1 MKQLMFSSKIKL
13 GSNTDKSHNCI
24 RLTHLIRPLQ
34 KNLVKDTK
42 QEGHY
47 LREISAI
54 YKFPVNLTKLDKVLS
69 SDRVYS
75 NHALAWHL
83 KSLCLWLVFAFSL
96 NSVMKSLHLT
106 IVILQQNKKGE
117 TMTGQR
123 IAYIRVSAVDQ
134 NLESQKELLQ
144 KCTINKWFE
153 EKISGKNTDRPQLQ
167 AMLEYVREGDTVY
180 VKDLSRLARNTKD
193 LLDMVEYLTNKG
205 VVLKSLKESIDTS
218 TAFGKLILTFLGAI
232 YQFERDNLKERQEIG
247 IAIAKQKGK
256 YKGRKKVDKPANFSE
271 VYQKWLNRQIK
282 SVTAIREL
290 NISEYAFYKFVRE
303 SGSRSGVGG
312 NVEFSTTQLYDGD
325 VGTQAL
331 PSTTGAEE
339 NANG

>member
-1 MKQLMFSSKIKL
+1 MVIITIPKINASDDAGKL
-13 GSNTDKSHNCI
+13 HNCI
-24 RLTHLIRPLQ
+24 RLMPLIRPLQ
-34 KNLVKDTK
+34 KNLVKDTR

-47 LREISAI
+47 LRGISAI
-54 YKFPVNLTKLDKVLS
+54 FKLPVNLTKLDKVLS
-69 SDRVYS
+69 SDRVYP
-75 NHALAWHL
+75 NHALSWHL
-83 KSLCLWLVFAFSL
+83 KSLCLGLVFAFSL

-193 LLDMVEYLTNKG
+193 LLDIVEYLTNKG
-205 VVLKSLKESIDTS
+205 VALKSIKESIDTS
-218 TAFGKLILTFLGAI
+218 SNFGKLMITFLAAI
-232 YQFERDNLKERQEIG
+232 YEFERANLLERQKDG
-247 IAIAKQKGK
+247 IAVAKLKGK

-271 VYQKWLNRQIK
+271 VYQKWLNREIK
-282 SVTAIREL
+282 SITAIREL

-312 NVEFSTTQLYDGD
+312 NGEFSTTQLYDGD

>member
-13 GSNTDKSHNCI
+13 GSNTENTHNCI
-24 RLTHLIRPLQ
+24 RLTRLIRPLQ
-34 KNLVKDTK
+34 KNLVKGTR

-47 LREISAI
+47 LKEISAI
-54 YKFPVNLTKLDKVLS
+54 YKLPVNLTKLDKVLS

-75 NHALAWHL
+75 NHALSWHL
-83 KSLCLWLVFAFSL
+83 KSLCLELVFAFSL
-96 NSVMKSLHLT
+96 TSVMKSLHLT

-123 IAYIRVSAVDQ
+123 VAYIRVSAVDQ

-153 EKISGKNTDRPQLQ
+153 EKISGKNADRPQLQ

-193 LLDMVEYLTNKG
+193 LLDIVEYLTNKG
-205 VVLKSLKESIDTS
+205 VALKSIKESIDTS
-218 TAFGKLILTFLGAI
+218 SNFGKLMITFLAAI
-232 YQFERDNLKERQEIG
+232 YEFERANLLERQKDG
-247 IAIAKQKGK
+247 IAVAKLKGK

-282 SVTAIREL
+282 SVTAIHEL

-303 SGSRSGVGG
+303 EQA
-312 NVEFSTTQLYDGD
+312 NV
-325 VGTQAL
+325 
-331 PSTTGAEE
+331 
-339 NANG
+339 

>member
-13 GSNTDKSHNCI
+13 GSNTENTHNCI

-34 KNLVKDTK
+34 KNLVNDTK
-42 QEGHY
+42 KEGHY

-54 YKFPVNLTKLDKVLS
+54 FKLPVNLTKLDKVLS

-75 NHALAWHL
+75 NHALSWHL
-83 KSLCLWLVFAFSL
+83 KSLCLGLVFAFSL

-144 KCTINKWFE
+144 KCSINKWFE

-193 LLDMVEYLTNKG
+193 LLEIVENFDKKG
-205 VVLKSLKESIDTS
+205 IILKSLKESIDTS

-271 VYQKWLNRQIK
+271 VYQKWLNREIK
-282 SVTAIREL
+282 SITAIREL

-303 SGSRSGVGG
+303 SGSRSGVDG
-312 NVEFSTTQLYDGD
+312 NGEFSTTQLYDGD

>member
-1 MKQLMFSSKIKL
+1 MVIITIPKINASDDAGKL
-13 GSNTDKSHNCI
+13 HNCI
-24 RLTHLIRPLQ
+24 RLMPLIRPLQ
-34 KNLVKDTK
+34 KNLVKDTR

-47 LREISAI
+47 LRGISAI
-54 YKFPVNLTKLDKVLS
+54 FKLPVNLTKLDKVLS
-69 SDRVYS
+69 SDRVYP
-75 NHALAWHL
+75 NHALSWHL
-83 KSLCLWLVFAFSL
+83 KSLCLGLVFAFSL
-96 NSVMKSLHLT
+96 NSVIKSLHLT

-153 EKISGKNTDRPQLQ
+153 EKISGKNTVRPQLQ

-193 LLDMVEYLTNKG
+193 LLDIVEYLTNKG
-205 VVLKSLKESIDTS
+205 VALKSIKESIDTS
-218 TAFGKLILTFLGAI
+218 SNFGKLMITFLAAI
-232 YQFERDNLKERQEIG
+232 YEFERANLLERQRDG
-247 IAIAKQKGK
+247 IAVAKLKGK

-271 VYQKWLNRQIK
+271 VYQKWLNREIK
-282 SVTAIREL
+282 SITAIREL
-290 NISEYAFYKFVRE
+290 NISEYAFYKFVKE

-312 NVEFSTTQLYDGD
+312 NGEFSTTQLYDGD

>member
-13 GSNTDKSHNCI
+13 GSNTENTHNCI

-34 KNLVKDTK
+34 KNLVNDTK
-42 QEGHY
+42 KEGHY

-54 YKFPVNLTKLDKVLS
+54 FKLPVNLTKLDKVLS

-75 NHALAWHL
+75 NHALSWHL
-83 KSLCLWLVFAFSL
+83 KSLCLGLVFAFSL

-144 KCTINKWFE
+144 KCSINKWFE

-193 LLDMVEYLTNKG
+193 LLEIVENFDKKG
-205 VVLKSLKESIDTS
+205 IILKSLKESIDTS

-271 VYQKWLNRQIK
+271 VYQKWLNREIK
-282 SVTAIREL
+282 SITAIREL

-303 SGSRSGVGG
+303 SGSRSGVDG
-312 NVEFSTTQLYDGD
+312 NGEFSTTQLYDGD

-339 NANG
+339 NADG

>member
-1 MKQLMFSSKIKL
+1 MFSSNACKCAGKKL
-13 GSNTDKSHNCI
+13 QDCMSLVQLMQS
-24 RLTHLIRPLQ
+24 LQ
-34 KNLVKDTK
+34 KKLVKGK
-42 QEGHY
+42 KEEHY
-47 LREISAI
+47 RF
-54 YKFPVNLTKLDKVLS
+54 KFPLNLTKLDKLIS
-69 SDRVYS
+69 SDRLYS

-83 KSLCLWLVFAFSL
+83 KSLCLGLVFAFSL

-134 NLESQKELLQ
+134 NLESQKEILQ

-193 LLDMVEYLTNKG
+193 LLEIVEDFDKRG
-205 VVLKSLKESIDTS
+205 IILKSLKESIDTS

-256 YKGRKKVDKPANFSE
+256 YKGRKKIDKPANFSE

-312 NVEFSTTQLYDGD
+312 NGEFSTTQLYDGD

>member
-13 GSNTDKSHNCI
+13 GSNTENTHNCI

-75 NHALAWHL
+75 NQALSWHL
-83 KSLCLWLVFAFSL
+83 KSLCLGLVFAFSL
-96 NSVMKSLHLT
+96 TSVMKSLHLT

-134 NLESQKELLQ
+134 NLESQKKLLQ
-144 KCTINKWFE
+144 KCEISKWFE
-153 EKISGKNTDRPQLQ
+153 EKISGKNADRPQLQ

-193 LLDMVEYLTNKG
+193 LLDIVEYLTNKG
-205 VVLKSLKESIDTS
+205 VALKSIKENIDTS
-218 TAFGKLILTFLGAI
+218 SNFGKLMITFLAAI
-232 YQFERDNLKERQEIG
+232 YEFERANLLERQKDG
-247 IAIAKQKGK
+247 IAVAKLKGK

-271 VYQKWLNRQIK
+271 VYQKWLNREIK
-282 SVTAIREL
+282 SITAIREL
-290 NISEYAFYKFVRE
+290 NISEYAFYKFVK
-303 SGSRSGVGG
+303 
-312 NVEFSTTQLYDGD
+312 
-325 VGTQAL
+325 
-331 PSTTGAEE
+331 EE

>member
-13 GSNTDKSHNCI
+13 GSNTDKPRNCI
-24 RLTHLIRPLQ
+24 RLTHLIRLLQ

-47 LREISAI
+47 LREILAI
-54 YKFPVNLTKLDKVLS
+54 YKLPVNLTKLYQVLS
-69 SDRVYS
+69 SDRVYP
-75 NHALAWHL
+75 NHALSWHL
-83 KSLCLWLVFAFSL
+83 KSLCLGLVFAFSL
-96 NSVMKSLHLT
+96 NSVIKSLHLT

-117 TMTGQR
+117 TMTGQSV
-123 IAYIRVSAVDQ
+123 AYIRVSAVDQ

-193 LLDMVEYLTNKG
+193 LLDIVEYLTNKG
-205 VVLKSLKESIDTS
+205 VALKSIKESIDTS
-218 TAFGKLILTFLGAI
+218 SNFGKLMITFLAAI
-232 YQFERDNLKERQEIG
+232 YEFERANLLERQKDG
-247 IAIAKQKGK
+247 IAVAKLKGK
-256 YKGRKKVDKPANFSE
+256 YKGRKKVDKPANFSK
-271 VYQKWLNRQIK
+271 VYQKWLNREIK
-282 SVTAIREL
+282 SVAAIREL
-290 NISEYAFYKFVRE
+290 NISEYAFYKFVK
-303 SGSRSGVGG
+303 
-312 NVEFSTTQLYDGD
+312 
-325 VGTQAL
+325 
-331 PSTTGAEE
+331 EE